1 MTKVHLATTLTAF
14 VLGFA
19 LPAFPQNVQDQ
30 NKPQNPEAVDPASP
44 KGQGATADNP
54 TKPSSSTQT
63 QQKDKPSG
71 TSSQTSDSPSTPGAP
86 VTGEGQSGKPAQSQT
101 ETAQDKTTDGT
112 GAGHDLCKVAPKHC
126 KILKED
132 ANVRVID
139 FKAKKGDKFPMHS
152 HPAFVVYIVKAGKT
166 RFTSV
171 DGTTKEM
178 ASNDGEAQINEPVT
192 HAQEHL
198 EDSHVII
205 VEWKKLRIARQ
216 RDR

>member
-1 MTKVHLATTLTAF
+1 MNKLHIATALTAF
-14 VLGFA
+14 GLGFA

-54 TKPSSSTQT
+54 TKPSSS
-63 QQKDKPSG
+63 
-71 TSSQTSDSPSTPGAP
+71 SQTSDSPSTPGAP

-101 ETAQDKTTDGT
+101 ETAKDKTTDGT

-132 ANVRVID
+132 AKVRVID
-139 FKAKKGDKFPMHS
+139 FKTKKGDKFPMHS

-166 RFTSV
+166 RFTSE

-198 EDSHVII
+198 DDSHVII
-205 VEWKKLRIARQ
+205 VEWKK
-216 RDR
+216 

>member
-1 MTKVHLATTLTAF
+1 MSKLHIATALTA
-14 VLGFA
+14 LGLGLALSAFA
-19 LPAFPQNVQDQ
+19 QNVQDQ
-30 NKPQNPEAVDPASP
+30 NKPQNPETVDPASP

-54 TKPSSSTQT
+54 TKPSSSSQT

-71 TSSQTSDSPSTPGAP
+71 TSNQTGDSPSTPGAP
-86 VTGEGQSGKPAQSQT
+86 ITGAGQTGKPAQSQT
-101 ETAQDKTTDGT
+101 ETAKDKTTDGT
-112 GAGHDLCKVAPKHC
+112 RAGHDLCKVAPKHC

-132 ANVRVID
+132 AKVRVID
-139 FKAKKGDKFPMHS
+139 FKTKKGDKFPMHS

-166 RFTSV
+166 RFTSE

-205 VEWKKLRIARQ
+205 VEWKK
-216 RDR
+216 